1 MGKEGEES
9 VGRLSKTAALMK
21 QSHEKENQGDMKRT
35 KERER
40 RPLKFPA
47 LIDECIGMDGRLEGR
62 GKREEVG
69 FFPKREPRELCQNL
83 GWVLARR
90 SILVPA
96 REGARVE
103 QSCT

>member
-62 GKREEVG
+62 GKREERREKRWA
-69 FFPKREPRELCQNL
+69 FFQSESRESF
-83 GWVLARR
+83 AK
-90 SILVPA
+90 I
-96 REGARVE
+96 
-103 QSCT
+103 